1 MKKKSEQSFRAA
13 IDTNLLI
20 SAVIAPRGLPN
31 KLIRAWQKDHI
42 TLIFSPRLIREL
54 EEVSQRDKFKQYHLF
69 TEQAIE
75 LIDNI
80 KAFAEI
86 IPPMPEEQLP
96 IHSRDPKDDKLLASA
111 LSANVDFLITG
122 DEDLL
127 TLNGNSALGNLK
139 IITAKDFLSLIA
151 G

>member
-1 MKKKSEQSFRAA
+1 MKIGSKQNLRAV

-20 SAVIAPRGLPN
+20 SAVIAPKGLPN
-31 KLIRAWQKDHI
+31 KLIRAWQKDRI
-42 TLIFSPRLIREL
+42 ILIFSPRLIREL

-69 TEQAIE
+69 TEQAVE

-86 IPPMPEEQLP
+86 ILSMPEEQLP
-96 IHSRDPKDDKLLASA
+96 IRSRDPKDDKLLACA
-111 LSANVDFLITG
+111 LSAHVDYLITG

-127 TLNGNSALGNLK
+127 ILNGNPALGNLK
-139 IITAKDFLSLIA
+139 IITAKDFLNHSK
-151 G
+151 

>member
-1 MKKKSEQSFRAA
+1 MKKKSKQSFRAV

-20 SAVIAPRGLPN
+20 SAVIAPKGLPN
-31 KLIRAWQKDHI
+31 KLIRAWQKDRI
-42 TLIFSPRLIREL
+42 ILIFSPRLIREL

-69 TEQAIE
+69 NKQMIE

-86 IPPMPEEQLP
+86 IPSMPEEQLP
-96 IHSRDPKDDKLLASA
+96 IRSRDPKDNKLLACA
-111 LSANVDFLITG
+111 LSAHVDYLITG

-127 TLNGNSALGNLK
+127 ILNGNPALGNLK
-139 IITAKDFLSLIA
+139 IITAKDFLNHSK
-151 G
+151 

>member
-1 MKKKSEQSFRAA
+1 MKKKNRQSFRAV

-20 SAVIAPRGLPN
+20 SAVIAPKGLPN

-42 TLIFSPRLIREL
+42 TLIFSPKLIREL

-69 TEQAIE
+69 NEQIIE

-86 IPPMPEEQLP
+86 VPSIPEEQLP
-96 IHSRDPKDDKLLASA
+96 IRSRDSKDDKLLACA
-111 LSANVDFLITG
+111 LSANVDYLITG

-127 TLNGNSALGNLK
+127 ILNENSALGNLK
-139 IITAKDFLSLIA
+139 IITAKDFLNLLTI
-151 G
+151 